1 MEGTKAGT
9 MCVRVFANISAAR
22 GWHLPLLSS
31 SFWGGQA
38 SDSARVALKLGNCV
52 AARWKSSLIRPHVTI
67 VATATRSQE
76 SNPSAI
82 FFSDAGLNR
91 AAEMR
96 VDKTK
101 LSEAFDSPEALVVP
115 LVDAKNLVKGGK
127 SVLVE
132 ASALRLTNADHESAG
147 FPVFLGLSNSTKAPV
162 FAVNLEK
169 VPSAGEE
176 RPAWE
181 DGGEWIDLRRYGS
194 QLQPSDAGLLAYA
207 RGMLE
212 WQTRNRHCGRCG
224 GRMIAKDG
232 GHSLHCSLDSCKHSA
247 YPRLDPAVIM
257 LVACGNYVLLG
268 RQSRWNPGRYSLLA
282 GFVEIGETFEMSV
295 AREVKEES
303 GIEIDQT
310 SVSYIASQPWPFPSS
325 LMVGFSASAK
335 KNKCDPYSPESED
348 NNAVAVSPDK
358 LIVVDELRALPQTS
372 ADELELEDARWV
384 HKDLLRWVLK
394 GNPLPHSVEFSIP
407 GSYAIANII
416 LSRWTES
423 KREDSMWAGDDVISA
438 DIDEGVFEYVLMCL
452 SDDKGREKLIV
463 RGNSKLAYHS
473 DILTAAQEE
482 VKDMGLQVSQ
492 LGGGRIDHNVK
503 ERKLHVYSSSQA
515 FGLANHSV
523 TCAILR
529 QWYPFHS
536 ITLAWG

>member
-1 MEGTKAGT
+1 

-76 SNPSAI
+76 SNPSQAI

-169 VPSAGEE
+169 VPRHDCVNPKTLVRNVYET
-176 RPAWE
+176 R
-181 DGGEWIDLRRYGS
+181 GS
-194 QLQPSDAGLLAYA
+194 KRKPTVAVQVKKGQHGK
-207 RGMLE
+207 MV
-212 WQTRNRHCGRCG
+212 RHCGRCG